1 MISAEDIDAFR
12 DQNAEALAACESFLR
27 RCRKGIPPDRWATT
41 QGMALVARGIA
52 AYQQIIA
59 WQTDALI
66 AVTEAIAREPDADR

>member
-1 MISAEDIDAFR
+1 MISGEDIDAFR

-59 WQTDALI
+59 WQTDALVEL
-66 AVTEAIAREPDADR
+66 AEAIERGSRADG